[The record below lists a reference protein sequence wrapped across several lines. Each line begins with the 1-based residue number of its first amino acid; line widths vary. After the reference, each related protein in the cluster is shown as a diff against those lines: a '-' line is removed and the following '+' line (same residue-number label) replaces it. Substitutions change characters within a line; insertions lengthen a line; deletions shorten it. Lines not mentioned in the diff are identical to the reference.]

1 MEQTKFKRF
10 KKIIFTI
17 TAFLFITIGSSQLSW
32 CCNNN
37 SYNHINSDKI
47 YDVNDINIETPVNK
61 EYDSINKE
69 YDSINKEYDSTYAAV
84 LKVTA
89 NYINKQ
95 APKAHNDL
103 PKYLLDAALEYD
115 IDLCFMMAQ
124 TQLETN
130 FGTLGAGREKSR
142 RSLFGV
148 YTKKYTSYEY
158 ARDDW
163 CNLLN
168 KSYLGKGRT
177 EEHLMNSYT
186 SHSGKR
192 YAENPSYEIS
202 LKSTY
207 KSIVKST
214 GLKQMQTELKNM
226 A

>member
-17 TAFLFITIGSSQLSW
+17 TVFLFITIGSSQLSW
-32 CCNNN
+32 CYCNN
-37 SYNHINSDKI
+37 SDNHINSEKI
-47 YDVNDINIETPVNK
+47 YDVNDINIETPV
-61 EYDSINKE
+61 
-69 YDSINKEYDSTYAAV
+69 INKEYDSTYAAV

-158 ARDDW
+158 AIDDW

-192 YAENPSYEIS
+192 YAENSSYEIS

-214 GLKQMQTELKNM
+214 GLKQMQTELKKHGLTI

>member
-17 TAFLFITIGSSQLSW
+17 TVFLFITIGSSQLSW

-37 SYNHINSDKI
+37 SDNHINSYKI
-47 YDVNDINIETPVNK
+47 YDDNDINIETPV
-61 EYDSINKE
+61 
-69 YDSINKEYDSTYAAV
+69 INKEYDSTYAAV

-158 ARDDW
+158 AIDDW
-163 CNLLN
+163 CNLLH

-226 A
+226 T

>member
-17 TAFLFITIGSSQLSW
+17 TVFLFITIGSSQLSW
-32 CCNNN
+32 CYCNN
-37 SYNHINSDKI
+37 SYNHINSEKI
-47 YDVNDINIETPVNK
+47 YDVNNINIETPV
-61 EYDSINKE
+61 
-69 YDSINKEYDSTYAAV
+69 NKEYDSTYAAV

-158 ARDDW
+158 AIDDW

>member
-61 EYDSINKE
+61 EYDS
-69 YDSINKEYDSTYAAV
+69 TYAAV
-84 LKVTA
+84 LKATA

-158 ARDDW
+158 AIDDW
-163 CNLLN
+163 CNLLH

>member
-17 TAFLFITIGSSQLSW
+17 TVFLFITIGSSQLSW

-37 SYNHINSDKI
+37 SYNHINSNKI
-47 YDVNDINIETPVNK
+47 YDVNDINIETPV
-61 EYDSINKE
+61 
-69 YDSINKEYDSTYAAV
+69 INKEYDSTYAAV
-84 LKVTA
+84 LKATA

-158 ARDDW
+158 AIDDW
-163 CNLLN
+163 CNLLH

-192 YAENPSYEIS
+192 YAKNPSYEIS

-226 A
+226 T

>member
-37 SYNHINSDKI
+37 SYNHINSNKI
-47 YDVNDINIETPVNK
+47 YDVNDINIETP
-61 EYDSINKE
+61 I
-69 YDSINKEYDSTYAAV
+69 INKEYDSTYAAV
-84 LKVTA
+84 LKATA

-158 ARDDW
+158 AIDDW
-163 CNLLN
+163 CNLLH

-207 KSIVKST
+207 KIIVKST

>member
-32 CCNNN
+32 CYNNN
-37 SYNHINSDKI
+37 SYNHINSNKI
-47 YDVNDINIETPVNK
+47 YDVNDINIETPV
-61 EYDSINKE
+61 
-69 YDSINKEYDSTYAAV
+69 INKEYDSTYAAV
-84 LKVTA
+84 LKATA

-158 ARDDW
+158 AIDDW
-163 CNLLN
+163 CNLLH

-214 GLKQMQTELKNM
+214 GLKQMQTELKKHGLII

>member
-17 TAFLFITIGSSQLSW
+17 TVFLFITIGASQLSW
-32 CCNNN
+32 CYCNN
-37 SYNHINSDKI
+37 SDNHINSEQI
-47 YDVNDINIETPVNK
+47 YDVNDINIETPIVN
-61 EYDSINKE
+61 E
-69 YDSINKEYDSTYAAV
+69 EYDSTYAAV
-84 LKVTA
+84 LKVAT

-103 PKYLLDAALEYD
+103 PKYLLDAALEHD

-148 YTKKYTSYEY
+148 YAKKYTSYEY
-158 ARDDW
+158 AINDW
-163 CNLLN
+163 CNLLH

-186 SHSGKR
+186 THSGKR

-202 LKSTY
+202 LKLTY

>member
-17 TAFLFITIGSSQLSW
+17 TVFLFITIGSSQLSW

-37 SYNHINSDKI
+37 SDNHINSYKI
-47 YDVNDINIETPVNK
+47 YDDNDINIETPV
-61 EYDSINKE
+61 
-69 YDSINKEYDSTYAAV
+69 INKEYDSTYVAV

-148 YTKKYTSYEY
+148 YMKKYTSYEY
-158 ARDDW
+158 AIDDW

-226 A
+226 T

>member
-1 MEQTKFKRF
+1 MEQTKFKRL
-10 KKIIFTI
+10 KKVMFTI

-47 YDVNDINIETPVNK
+47 YDINIETPV
-61 EYDSINKE
+61 
-69 YDSINKEYDSTYAAV
+69 NKEYDSTYAAV

-158 ARDDW
+158 AIDDW
-163 CNLLN
+163 CNLLH

>member
-17 TAFLFITIGSSQLSW
+17 TVFLFITIGSSQLSW

-47 YDVNDINIETPVNK
+47 YDVNDINIETPV
-61 EYDSINKE
+61 
-69 YDSINKEYDSTYAAV
+69 NKEYDSTYAAV

-158 ARDDW
+158 AIDDW
-163 CNLLN
+163 CNLLH

-226 A
+226 T

>member
-17 TAFLFITIGSSQLSW
+17 TVFLFITIGSSQLSW
-32 CCNNN
+32 CYCNN

-61 EYDSINKE
+61 EYDS
-69 YDSINKEYDSTYAAV
+69 TYSAV
-84 LKVTA
+84 LKATA

-158 ARDDW
+158 AIDDW
-163 CNLLN
+163 CNLLH

-214 GLKQMQTELKNM
+214 GLKQMQTELKNI

>member
-17 TAFLFITIGSSQLSW
+17 TVFLFITIGSSQLSW

-37 SYNHINSDKI
+37 SDNHINSYKI
-47 YDVNDINIETPVNK
+47 YDVNDINIETPV
-61 EYDSINKE
+61 
-69 YDSINKEYDSTYAAV
+69 INKEYDSTYAAV
-84 LKVTA
+84 LKATA

-158 ARDDW
+158 AIDDW
-163 CNLLN
+163 CNLLH

>member
-37 SYNHINSDKI
+37 SYNHINSNKI

-61 EYDSINKE
+61 EYDS
-69 YDSINKEYDSTYAAV
+69 TYAAV
-84 LKVTA
+84 LKATA

-158 ARDDW
+158 AIDDW
-163 CNLLN
+163 CNLLH

>member
-17 TAFLFITIGSSQLSW
+17 TVFLFITIGSSQLSW

-37 SYNHINSDKI
+37 SDNHINSYKI
-47 YDVNDINIETPVNK
+47 YDVNDINIETPV
-61 EYDSINKE
+61 
-69 YDSINKEYDSTYAAV
+69 INKEYDSTYVAV

-142 RSLFGV
+142 RSLFGI

-158 ARDDW
+158 AIDDW
-163 CNLLN
+163 CNLLH

-226 A
+226 T

>member
-47 YDVNDINIETPVNK
+47 YDVNDINIETPV
-61 EYDSINKE
+61 I
-69 YDSINKEYDSTYAAV
+69 KEYDSTYAAV
-84 LKVTA
+84 LKATA

-158 ARDDW
+158 AIDDW
-163 CNLLN
+163 CKLLN

-214 GLKQMQTELKNM
+214 GLKQMQTELKKHGLII

>member
-61 EYDSINKE
+61 EYDS
-69 YDSINKEYDSTYAAV
+69 TYAAV
-84 LKVTA
+84 LKATA

-158 ARDDW
+158 AIDDW
-163 CNLLN
+163 CNLLH

-207 KSIVKST
+207 KIIVKST

>member
-17 TAFLFITIGSSQLSW
+17 TVFLFITIGSSQLSW

-37 SYNHINSDKI
+37 SDNHINSYKI
-47 YDVNDINIETPVNK
+47 YDDNDINIETPV
-61 EYDSINKE
+61 
-69 YDSINKEYDSTYAAV
+69 INKEYDSTYAAV

-158 ARDDW
+158 AIDDW

-226 A
+226 T

>member
-37 SYNHINSDKI
+37 SYNHINYDKI
-47 YDVNDINIETPVNK
+47 YDVNDINIETPV
-61 EYDSINKE
+61 
-69 YDSINKEYDSTYAAV
+69 INKEYDSTYAAV
-84 LKVTA
+84 LKATA

-158 ARDDW
+158 AIDDW
-163 CNLLN
+163 CNLLH

>member
-17 TAFLFITIGSSQLSW
+17 TVFLFITIGSSQLSW
-32 CCNNN
+32 CYCNN

-47 YDVNDINIETPVNK
+47 YDVNDINIETPV
-61 EYDSINKE
+61 
-69 YDSINKEYDSTYAAV
+69 INKEYDSTYAAV

-158 ARDDW
+158 AIDDW
-163 CNLLN
+163 CNLLH

>member
-1 MEQTKFKRF
+1 MFLANKRL
-10 KKIIFTI
+10 KKVMFTI

-47 YDVNDINIETPVNK
+47 YDINIETPV
-61 EYDSINKE
+61 
-69 YDSINKEYDSTYAAV
+69 NKEYDSTYAAV

-158 ARDDW
+158 AIDDW
-163 CNLLN
+163 CNLLH

>member
-32 CCNNN
+32 CYNNN
-37 SYNHINSDKI
+37 SYNHINSYKI
-47 YDVNDINIETPVNK
+47 YDVNDINIETPV
-61 EYDSINKE
+61 
-69 YDSINKEYDSTYAAV
+69 INKEYDSTYAAV

-158 ARDDW
+158 AIDDW
-163 CNLLN
+163 CKLLN

-214 GLKQMQTELKNM
+214 GLKQMQTELKKHGLTI